1 MDWRLTVAQHA
12 AERAATQAH
21 RELARGL
28 GGLATVASTAV
39 FLGIL
44 WTVWGLMFY
53 SFPGL
58 GTEKTTA
65 MAITAGLMSQSIVPT
80 AFGLGVAIVASWGHQ
95 HFKARLSEFDL
106 EMQHAAEKLPGIIA
120 AGLRAGS

>member
-28 GGLATVASTAV
+28 GGLATVAATAPW
-39 FLGIL
+39 LGIL
-44 WTVWGLMFY
+44 WTVWGIGYY
-53 SFPGL
+53 SFPGI
-58 GTEKTTA
+58 GTEKSTVL
-65 MAITAGLMSQSIVPT
+65 AIESGRLSQSVVPT
-80 AFGLGVAIVASWGHQ
+80 AVALGVAILATWGYRYLR
-95 HFKARLSEFDL
+95 ARLNEFDL
-106 EMQHAAEKLPGIIA
+106 EMQHAAETLPGLIA